1 MKVWARVVNLD
12 KRGPLV
18 TAQGPLVNTQKKTEM
33 MVNPVSSEISDVCEI
48 SDLLLFFSY
57 YASQNKE
64 ITSGNSFFDV
74 CCVN

>member
-1 MKVWARVVNLD
+1 MVNLD

>member
-1 MKVWARVVNLD
+1 VVNLD